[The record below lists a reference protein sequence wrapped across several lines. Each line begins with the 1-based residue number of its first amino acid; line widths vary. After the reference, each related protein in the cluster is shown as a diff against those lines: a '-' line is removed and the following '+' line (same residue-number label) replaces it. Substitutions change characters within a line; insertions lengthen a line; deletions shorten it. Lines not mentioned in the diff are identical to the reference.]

1 MCLALPLKITKIDG
15 LDAVGEREG
24 VSRSI
29 RLDFIKEPKI
39 GEYVIVHAGFAIDR
53 ISEEQAFL
61 DWEAAKE
68 VEEALAS
75 L

>member
-29 RLDFIKEPKI
+29 RLDFIKEPKL

-53 ISEEQAFL
+53 ISEEQAIL

>member
-29 RLDFIKEPKI
+29 RLDFIKEPKL

>member
-29 RLDFIKEPKI
+29 RLDFIKEPKL

-61 DWEAAKE
+61 DWESAKE

>member
-29 RLDFIKEPKI
+29 RLDFIKEPKL

-53 ISEEQAFL
+53 ISKEQAFL